1 MSLNKKEN
9 FTMTDNNCSGWGSVL
24 GAGLVG
30 YFLGNNGGLFGNNC
44 NRNCGNCDDCGEN
57 CKISAIQTRVDDI
70 MNGQDTKAI
79 LDATIAG
86 DSQVRSDIGAL
97 TKDVYAL
104 NVQQLING
112 QSEQR
117 NIDNQFCKTR
127 EFVAADG
134 SATRSAINAF
144 ETRYL
149 EDRVRDRDLTIARL
163 QTELTAAPLA
173 CGIAAVNSKLDSVI
187 GCAGVRTCG
196 SSCGYNYNPY
206 TIPPLTGEATITRTY
221 NPNVAPATAGA

>member
-1 MSLNKKEN
+1 
-9 FTMTDNNCSGWGSVL
+9 MTDNNCYGWGGIL
-24 GAGLVG
+24 AGGLVG
-30 YFLGNNGGLFGNNC
+30 YLAGANGGGLFGNN
-44 NRNCGNCDDCGEN
+44 NCGRNAGCGNDGFHCGYDEAKLN
-57 CKISAIQTRVDDI
+57 DI

-104 NVQQLING
+104 NVQQLINA

-117 NIDNQFCKTR
+117 QIDNQFCKTR
-127 EFVAADG
+127 EFIAADG
-134 SATRSAINAF
+134 TATRAAINGF

-149 EDRVRDRDLTIARL
+149 EDRVHDRDLIIAKL
-163 QTELTAAPLA
+163 ENQLTAAPLA
-173 CGIAAVNSKLDSVI
+173 CGLAAVNSKLDSVI

-196 SSCGYNYNPY
+196 SNCACGSNPY
-206 TIPPLTGEATITRTY
+206 SLPPLTGSATITRTY
-221 NPNVAPATAGA
+221 NPNVAAATTGA